1 MNQTPRAV
9 DESPSLRQMVS
20 YTFNGVG
27 YDVIKAADG
36 GEGLGKAGTDPVRLI
51 LTDQS
56 MPKMDGLT
64 LIRSLREL
72 PPQQKT
78 PILVLTTES
87 GDAIKQ
93 EARAAGAT
101 GWMVKP
107 FDPKRLLEV
116 MKKVLALALQPDCA
130 ILNSPGSIRRNIL

>member
-1 MNQTPRAV
+1 MNQTTRAV
-9 DESPSLRQMVS
+9 DDSPSLRQMVS

-116 MKKVLALALQPDCA
+116 MKKVLALALQPDCV